1 MLTLSTTLVYYVDT
15 VNIKVPVVK
24 KIQKNALVSKYGPYA
39 LVTGASEG
47 IGRSFAEELAKAGFE
62 VILVARRTDLLDD
75 IAKRLEEQYGVMCP
89 VISADLTKPEDLE
102 DVFEKIKELE
112 IGLFVCNAGFGTA
125 GNFLDSDLSTEL
137 NMLSLNCATLTA
149 MTHYFGRKF
158 HAKGRGG
165 IILLSSIVAM
175 QGVARSAH
183 YSATKAYVHS
193 LGEALQEEWQ
203 GLGVDLLLVAPGSV
217 ETGFAS
223 RARMELGNAATP
235 DIVAREALAGLGRKK
250 VVRPGWLAKT
260 LAFALATVPRWVK
273 VKIMS
278 SVMNGMTKRLP

>member
-1 MLTLSTTLVYYVDT
+1 MTLSTILNYYVDT
-15 VNIKVPVVK
+15 VNIGAPAVK
-24 KIQKNALVSKYGPYA
+24 KIQNNSLVSKYGPYA

-62 VILVARRTDLLDD
+62 VILVARRTDLLDE
-75 IAKRLEEQYGVMCP
+75 IAKGLEEQYGVMCP
-89 VISADLTKPEDLE
+89 VISADLTKTEDLE
-102 DVFEKIKELE
+102 DVFCKIKELD
-112 IGLFVCNAGFGTA
+112 IGLLVCNAGFGSA

-158 HAKGRGG
+158 QAKGKGG
-165 IILLSSIVAM
+165 IIFLSSIVAT

-193 LGEALQEEWQ
+193 LGEALQEEWE
-203 GLGVDLLLVAPGSV
+203 GHGVDLLIVAPGPV

-223 RARMELGNAATP
+223 RARMELENAATP
-235 DIVAREALAGLGRKK
+235 DTVAREAMAGLGYKK
-250 VVRPGWLAKT
+250 VVRPGWLAKI
-260 LAFALATVPRWVK
+260 LAFALATVPRWAK